1 MFLNGSCTQVG
12 TVNVLNIAR
21 EYKDWKDEIEA
32 ARDKLLSKICKT
44 LNPKPPIVDTVP
56 TLQ

>member
-12 TVNVLNIAR
+12 TVDVLNIAR
-21 EYKDWKDEIEA
+21 EYKDWKEEIEA

-44 LNPKPPIVDTVP
+44 LN
-56 TLQ
+56 LQL